1 VEIRPLDI
9 MVVDQTMA
17 ARVAVPAYDLLS
29 AADRQRILS
38 EDSLSYLN
46 AIRLPQDYPPGE
58 EREPDRHLHDSLAAL
73 RRMVNGGVFRRV
85 DGPAMFIYRIATDTH
100 HQTAIVADVPVDAY
114 KEGSVLPHEETR
126 IDKQSGLGNYLNIVR
141 ASSSPVCLAY
151 RPVAAIDDLVGQA
164 TAEEPDVDFVA
175 SLGTRQ
181 QVWQITDPFWIDQ
194 LIGLFREVPHTYIT
208 DGHHR
213 VAATAQNGSHDS
225 FLAALFPVDQMRLV
239 AYHRCIRDL
248 GTETPAGLLER
259 LQEKFDVTT
268 LPTDSEPPAPASG
281 VISMCLGGRWHHIS
295 LKKSLRPARPWED
308 LDVVTVQEQVLRP
321 LLGIGDPR
329 SDPRLACVTSRIS
342 PQAIAGWV
350 DSGIYEVAF
359 LLHPMSLEQLMAV
372 SDAGRTLPPKSSWF
386 TPKAGSGIFLR
397 FGES

>member
-1 VEIRPLDI
+1 

-38 EDSLSYLN
+38 DDSLSYLN

-73 RRMVNGGVFRRV
+73 RRMVKAGVFRRV
-85 DGPAMFIYRIATDTH
+85 EGPAIFIYRIATDTH
-100 HQTAIVADVPVDAY
+100 RQTAVVADIPVQAY
-114 KEGSVLPHEETR
+114 NEGHVLPHEETR
-126 IDKQSGLGNYLNIVR
+126 IDKQTGLGNYLDTVR

-151 RPVAAIDDLVGQA
+151 RPVAAIDDLVAYA
-164 TAEEPDVDFVA
+164 TAEDPDVDFVA

-181 QVWQITDPFWIDQ
+181 QVWQMTDPVWIDQ

-213 VAATAQNGSHDS
+213 VAATAHNGSHDS

-248 GTETPAGLLER
+248 GRETPASLLER
-259 LQEKFDVTT
+259 LQEDFNVTMQ
-268 LPTDSEPPAPASG
+268 PPDGEPPAPAPG
-281 VISMCLGGRWHHIS
+281 VVSMRLNRLWHQIS
-295 LKKSLRPARPWED
+295 LKDGLRPSTPEED
-308 LDVVTVQEQVLRP
+308 LDVVVVQEHVLRP
-321 LLGIGDPR
+321 LLGIEDPR

-342 PQAIAGWV
+342 PGAIAGWV

-372 SDAGRTLPPKSSWF
+372 SEAGRTLPPKSSWF

-397 FGES
+397 FGDS